1 MWKSG
6 NFIFIKHVASRSLN
20 TAVQFMSIRVDC
32 NANPRHKQVLSN
44 PAPRSRGIP
53 KYLEKYIF
61 YKQAVRNPVYKSQFI
76 TMYTAGRKYRQQI
89 KKTA

>member
-1 MWKSG
+1 MLILKRG
-6 NFIFIKHVASRSLN
+6 EITIFGCFLFKMYILIYFYYKFIG
-20 TAVQFMSIRVDC
+20 VDC

-76 TMYTAGRKYRQQI
+76 TMYTAGK
-89 KKTA
+89 

>member
-1 MWKSG
+1 MARS
-6 NFIFIKHVASRSLN
+6 FIRIFILICFCYKFVG
-20 TAVQFMSIRVDC
+20 VDC

-61 YKQAVRNPVYKSQFI
+61 YKQAEENIDSKL
-76 TMYTAGRKYRQQI
+76 
-89 KKTA
+89 KKLHNYYMIIYNA

>member
-1 MWKSG
+1 MWHRGVLTLLCNSCRY
-6 NFIFIKHVASRSLN
+6 V
-20 TAVQFMSIRVDC
+20 IRKWHIPLLGIDC

-44 PAPRSRGIP
+44 PSPRSRGIP

-61 YKQAVRNPVYKSQFI
+61 YKQSVRNPKYKSQFI